1 MNKNN
6 VLIDRWVT
14 NFLAIFLALIFGAV
28 ILVTLA
34 LSWNQIVWHSG
45 DPGSYASEFTG
56 ILNSIIMIGIGVF
69 FTSVVGKLLGMRND
83 DVQKNIEQTSKISKE
98 IGLSA
103 VAEQHDRLQESPNT
117 DEEK

>member
-14 NFLAIFLALIFGAV
+14 NFLAVFLTFIFGTV
-28 ILVTLA
+28 IFVTLGLA
-34 LSWNQIVWHSG
+34 WNQIVWHSG
-45 DPGSYASEFTG
+45 DPSGYASEFTG

-83 DVQKNIEQTSKISKE
+83 NVQKNIEQVTKVSKE
-98 IGLSA
+98 VGLSA
-103 VAEQHDRLQESPNT
+103 VAEQHDKLQESPNT
-117 DEEK
+117 DEK